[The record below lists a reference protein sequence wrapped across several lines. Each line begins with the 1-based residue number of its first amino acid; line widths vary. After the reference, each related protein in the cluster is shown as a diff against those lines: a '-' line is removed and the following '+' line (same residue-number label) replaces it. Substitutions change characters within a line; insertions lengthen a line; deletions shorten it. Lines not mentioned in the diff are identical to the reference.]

1 MKYQESLSFS
11 HPALW
16 VVLLPLSAFMGYGAV
31 RQIIY
36 DQPFGTN
43 PAPDLWLLVF
53 AGIPVLL
60 LALLLWAR
68 LRISIDEEAVSYR
81 FPPFHFKW
89 HHIPWQEIEAAYVRK
104 YRPIYEFGGWG
115 LRINL
120 RGNRAYNVM
129 GDKGTGLE
137 ILRKDG
143 KKILFSTRKPR
154 QLRSFLDELSSKGKP
169 L

>member
-11 HPALW
+11 HPVLW
-16 VVLLPLSAFMGYGAV
+16 VILLPLSAFRGYGAV

-36 DQPFGTN
+36 DQPFGTH
-43 PAPDLWLLVF
+43 PAPDHWLLVF
-53 AGIPVLL
+53 TGIPVLL
-60 LALLLWAR
+60 LALLLGAR

-81 FPPFHFKW
+81 FPPFHFTW
-89 HHIPWQEIEAAYVRK
+89 HQITWHEIEAAYVRK

>member
-11 HPALW
+11 HPVLW
-16 VVLLPLSAFMGYGAV
+16 VILLLLSAFLGYGAV
-31 RQIIY
+31 HQIIY
-36 DQPFGTN
+36 DQPFGNN
-43 PAPDLWLLVF
+43 PAPDHLLLVF
-53 AGIPVLL
+53 VGIP
-60 LALLLWAR
+60 ALLLTLLLGAR
-68 LRISIDEEAVSYR
+68 LRISIDEEAISYR
-81 FPPFHFKW
+81 FLPFHFKW
-89 HHIPWQEIEAAYVRK
+89 HHIPWREIEAVYVRK

-129 GDKGTGLE
+129 VDKGMGME